1 MLWCQALERSLA
13 EAAAALRER
22 ERRAREE
29 QERRR
34 QEVRGRHAWGPFLG
48 SFSGRMT

>member
-1 MLWCQALERSLA
+1 MWCQALERSLA

-34 QEVRGRHAWGPFLG
+34 QEVRGRDAYRAPWLVHSVGA
-48 SFSGRMT
+48 